1 MDWQHQVATFMREV
15 KGLDLPTKPIIP
27 GPLHRDLCKA
37 LMHEELAELCA
48 ALDTGDMTEVADGLA
63 DLLYVTLYTANA
75 CGLHMDPIFMEVQRS
90 NMAKKGGAKRE
101 DGKQLKPADWAP
113 PDIANIVRAQQGLS

>member
-48 ALDTGDMTEVADGLA
+48 ALDAGDIVETADGLA
-63 DLLYVTLYTANA
+63 DLLYVVLYTANA

-90 NMAKKGGAKRE
+90 NMSKLGAGKASN
-101 DGKQLKPADWAP
+101 GKQLKGDNYSP
-113 PDIANIVRAQQGLS
+113 PDLASIVRAQQGLS

>member
-48 ALDTGDMTEVADGLA
+48 ALDAGDIVETADGLA
-63 DLLYVTLYTANA
+63 DLLYVVLYTANA

-101 DGKQLKPADWAP
+101 DGKQLKPADWVP
-113 PDIANIVRAQQGLS
+113 PNLASIVRAQQGL